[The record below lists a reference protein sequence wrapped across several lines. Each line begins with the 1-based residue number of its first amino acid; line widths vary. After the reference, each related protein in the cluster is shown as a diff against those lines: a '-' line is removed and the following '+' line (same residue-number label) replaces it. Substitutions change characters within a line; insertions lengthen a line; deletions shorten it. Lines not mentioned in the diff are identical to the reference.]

1 MFNVPVSAHY
11 VAAERS
17 ADLTIVFNNQRWQAV
32 RGATLRMQP
41 DGYASKA
48 NQMPLSHFTVDQ
60 NYEKMVELTD
70 GYGEQV
76 KDPAKLLPALEKAV
90 KAVMVDKRQALLN
103 VHVSDPA

>member
-11 VAAERS
+11 VAAEQELPILS
-17 ADLTIVFNNQRWQAV
+17 VVFNNQRWQAV

-48 NQMPLSHFTVDQ
+48 NQMPLSHFTVEQ
-60 NYEKMVELTD
+60 NYERLIEVSG

-76 KDPAKLLPALEKAV
+76 SDPKKMMPALERAHKS
-90 KAVMVDKRQALLN
+90 VMVEKRQALLN
-103 VHVSDPA
+103 VVSSDP